1 MKGPKKTSQNGM
13 PDTSLP
19 AILSFLKD
27 TKGLVTWK
35 LEEMA
40 ETVGISEAEAR
51 RAIPILQL
59 QGYVQP
65 SDDEWMT
72 TAAGESVSGAKTPRF
87 TLKIVN
93 DALEKL
99 TERIVAFN
107 KSKNSVRIDVAVA
120 YGDFL
125 AKNARVQ
132 AADVGIRYAGAKRSI
147 HVAPNQMALLTQL
160 REKSQQLHLR
170 PFEDWMTKRTHRK
183 LI

>member
-13 PDTSLP
+13 PDISLP

-35 LEEMA
+35 LQEMA
-40 ETVGISEAEAR
+40 ETVGISEAEAGR
-51 RAIPILQL
+51 VIPILQV

-72 TAAGESVSGAKTPRF
+72 TAAGEAVSGARTPRF
-87 TLKIVN
+87 TLKIVH

-99 TERIVAFN
+99 TERITSFN
-107 KSKNSVRIDVAVA
+107 ESKNSVRVDKAVA

-125 AKNARVQ
+125 GENPRVQ
-132 AADVGIRYAGAKRSI
+132 AADVGIRFAGAKRSI
-147 HVAPNQMALLTQL
+147 HVAPDQRALFTKL

>member
-1 MKGPKKTSQNGM
+1 
-13 PDTSLP
+13 
-19 AILSFLKD
+19 
-27 TKGLVTWK
+27 
-35 LEEMA
+35 MA

-51 RAIPILQL
+51 RVIPILQL

-72 TAAGESVSGAKTPRF
+72 TAAGEAVSGAKTPRF
-87 TLKIVN
+87 TPEIVN

-99 TERIVAFN
+99 SERIITLN
-107 KSKNSVRIDVAVA
+107 KSKNSVRIDAAVA

-132 AADVGIRYAGAKRSI
+132 AADVGIRFAGAKRSI
-147 HVAPNQMALLTQL
+147 RVAPDQKTLLIKL

-170 PFEDWMTKRTHRK
+170 PFEDWMMKRTHRE